1 MEDKMLKQLPRL
13 ILAAVIAFAA
23 MPLVA
28 APAKAE
34 TAELRIV
41 RQFGLA
47 FLPIMVMDAEK
58 LYEKRAAELGI
69 DTKPVYMTLGSNT
82 AVNEALI
89 SGSVNIVTNG
99 PPGFLTVWSRTKG
112 SSSEIKGISSLVSQ
126 SSWLNTAD
134 PKVKSIRDFTD
145 KDRIALSAIK
155 VSIPA
160 IILQM
165 AAAKEF
171 GQAEYTRLDKLTVS
185 LSHPD
190 GMSMLLNGKTE
201 ISAHFTSPPFQNI
214 EMKTPGVHTIL
225 TSEEVMGGP
234 STWSILFTTVKFKN
248 DNPKAIQAFVRALD
262 DAEKFIKA
270 SPDKAADIY
279 LSSSKEGGATREDI
293 LKILGDGSII
303 YTMAPQKIMTYAN
316 FMKSV
321 GTLKSIPENWKE
333 PFFEYVQDLAGN

>member
-1 MEDKMLKQLPRL
+1 MFRHLHLL
-13 ILAAVIAFAA
+13 SAAVIAVAT
-23 MPLVA
+23 MPLNT

-58 LYEKRAAELGI
+58 LYEKRATEQGI
-69 DTKPVYMTLGSNT
+69 ETKPVYMTLGSNT

-99 PPGFLTVWSRTKG
+99 PPGFLTLWSRAKG
-112 SSSEIKGISSLVSQ
+112 SSSEIKGIASLVSQ
-126 SSWLNTAD
+126 SSWLNTTD
-134 PKVKSIRDFTD
+134 PNIKSIRDFTD

-171 GQAEYTRLDKLTVS
+171 GQAEYSRLDRLTVS

-201 ISAHFTSPPFQNI
+201 INSHFTSPPFQNI
-214 EMKTPGVHTIL
+214 ERKTPGVHTIL

-234 STWSILFTTVKFKN
+234 STWSLLFTTVKFKN
-248 DNPKAIQAFVRALD
+248 ENPKAIKAFAQALD
-262 DAEKFIKA
+262 DAQKFIKA
-270 SPDKAADIY
+270 NPDKAADIY
-279 LSSSKEGGATREDI
+279 LASSKEGGATKPDI
-293 LKILGDGSII
+293 LKILGDGSIN
-303 YTMAPQKIMTYAN
+303 YTLVPQKIMVYAN
-316 FMKSV
+316 FMKGV
-321 GTLKSIPENWKE
+321 GTLKSIPDNWKE
-333 PFFEYVQDLAGN
+333 PFFEYVQDLPGN